1 VVVKKFCDFFASF
14 SVSSRDNMIIKKC
27 RRFNPAVFYLGCSIM
42 AKREVKLEAADR
54 KPSRKLNH
62 RYASDVV
69 KKDGKWKQIRV
80 MVAK

>member
-1 VVVKKFCDFFASF
+1 
-14 SVSSRDNMIIKKC
+14 
-27 RRFNPAVFYLGCSIM
+27 M

-80 MVAK
+80 TVAK